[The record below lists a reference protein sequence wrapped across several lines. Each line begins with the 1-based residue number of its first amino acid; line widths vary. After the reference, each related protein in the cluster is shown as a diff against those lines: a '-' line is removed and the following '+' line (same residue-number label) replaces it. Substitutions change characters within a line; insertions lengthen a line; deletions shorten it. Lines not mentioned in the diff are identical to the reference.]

1 MAGKL
6 QRTPSRRVEGRDLDH
21 RRDNQFP
28 GDLPAIRKDT
38 LASPLNLDT
47 RALGEAVPS
56 NLHLLDASAFPVR
69 ICTKFLNSKPEGSVV
84 GRERTL
90 GQSLFGSALRTS

>member
-1 MAGKL
+1 MDGPTGAEQLSDRPERMAGKL

-56 NLHLLDASAFPVR
+56 N
-69 ICTKFLNSKPEGSVV
+69 G
-84 GRERTL
+84 TL
-90 GQSLFGSALRTS
+90 GSEFGQKFHPANDSCPPTAIAA